1 MFSQTNSLI
10 LTYIDGTRHKFGS
23 FRLWGSLGWALTAIA
38 AGPVI
43 DQLGSGRISIVFSIM
58 LFVAAIF
65 IFTLPGVQKT
75 TGSATVTLK
84 GLSQLFLNS
93 YFVWFIVLGI
103 LVSIPNTANNTFMS
117 LYILELG
124 GTTQT
129 VGLAIFFSSVF
140 EVIIFLVLDRFL
152 KRKIHVLVG
161 CLAVVSLLFALR
173 WLLMAEASSP
183 VHVALIQLLH
193 CVTFGGYFY
202 VGVQLTMLFVPKP
215 YRASGQ
221 AIYTL
226 SWSGISGV
234 VGGLA
239 GGWMFQ
245 NFGAQTMYRTGM
257 MLAIIGVI
265 GFGWMWYNLHKHG
278 YQPRQPMNCRTTR
291 RRNTPP
297 SDPHTCTFISRL
309 ALGTGCI
316 LLYMTRLEDAAQRNL
331 RVLLVKGAVVTV
343 LHHSALRCLSFR
355 ELERALQRDDPVKY
369 WTPRLRIFRID
380 IEVAMTEELEFI
392 LRLGILHIRLH
403 EPVHDLKRIRVNIV
417 KEGFLRSSFRALLRF
432 TDGLLR
438 QFRLG
443 FSLLVLE
450 QRLIQAEFGRHGLAR
465 FDPMDRPLDF
475 TAGKAGAALRLR
487 IIGAVYFDDLPVL
500 VLDDIVALDEV
511 SMLQTDL
518 VAREQTEI
526 LARRILHE
534 VLLFDV
540 YFTGERNLAGAHFR
554 IFRVVLRLQPFHLTF
569 RVIGDHDLERIQHRH
584 RPRRLQLQILPDE
597 VLQHLTV
604 HRAVSLG
611 DPGLIDEARIA
622 SGV

>member
-1 MFSQTNSLI
+1 VWLCRKHNAFGLKGMTCLRNMDKDQPSLTSLKLFNFFIYGTMVIFTGFFQLYLQDIGMSKIEIGSLMAIAPFVSIFANPFWGYWGDRTANIKRVLLIMMTGTLLLVHFVFQANTYAMIYMAMILFYFFQTPMFSQTNTLI

-140 EVIIFLVLDRFL
+140 EVVIFLVLDRFL

-161 CLAVVSLLFALR
+161 CLTVVSLLFALR

-183 VHVALIQLLH
+183 VDVALIQLLH

-278 YQPRQPMNCRTTR
+278 YRPRQP
-291 RRNTPP
+291 
-297 SDPHTCTFISRL
+297 D
-309 ALGTGCI
+309 
-316 LLYMTRLEDAAQRNL
+316 
-331 RVLLVKGAVVTV
+331 
-343 LHHSALRCLSFR
+343 
-355 ELERALQRDDPVKY
+355 
-369 WTPRLRIFRID
+369 
-380 IEVAMTEELEFI
+380 
-392 LRLGILHIRLH
+392 
-403 EPVHDLKRIRVNIV
+403 
-417 KEGFLRSSFRALLRF
+417 
-432 TDGLLR
+432 
-438 QFRLG
+438 
-443 FSLLVLE
+443 E
-450 QRLIQAEFGRHGLAR
+450 Q
-465 FDPMDRPLDF
+465 
-475 TAGKAGAALRLR
+475 
-487 IIGAVYFDDLPVL
+487 
-500 VLDDIVALDEV
+500 LDEAEEEY
-511 SMLQTDL
+511 S
-518 VAREQTEI
+518 
-526 LARRILHE
+526 
-534 VLLFDV
+534 
-540 YFTGERNLAGAHFR
+540 
-554 IFRVVLRLQPFHLTF
+554 VV
-569 RVIGDHDLERIQHRH
+569 
-584 RPRRLQLQILPDE
+584 
-597 VLQHLTV
+597 
-604 HRAVSLG
+604 
-611 DPGLIDEARIA
+611 
-622 SGV
+622 

>member
-1 MFSQTNSLI
+1 MDKDQPSLTSLKLFNFFIYGTMVIFTGFFQLYLQDIGMSKIEIGSLMAIAPFVSIFANPFWGYWGDRTANIKRVLLIMMTGTLLLVHFVFQANTYAMIYMAMILFYFFQTPMFSQTNTLI

-140 EVIIFLVLDRFL
+140 EVVIFLVLDRFL

-161 CLAVVSLLFALR
+161 CLTVVSLLFALR

-183 VHVALIQLLH
+183 VDVALIQLLH

-278 YQPRQPMNCRTTR
+278 YRPRQP
-291 RRNTPP
+291 
-297 SDPHTCTFISRL
+297 D
-309 ALGTGCI
+309 
-316 LLYMTRLEDAAQRNL
+316 
-331 RVLLVKGAVVTV
+331 
-343 LHHSALRCLSFR
+343 
-355 ELERALQRDDPVKY
+355 
-369 WTPRLRIFRID
+369 
-380 IEVAMTEELEFI
+380 
-392 LRLGILHIRLH
+392 
-403 EPVHDLKRIRVNIV
+403 
-417 KEGFLRSSFRALLRF
+417 
-432 TDGLLR
+432 
-438 QFRLG
+438 
-443 FSLLVLE
+443 E
-450 QRLIQAEFGRHGLAR
+450 Q
-465 FDPMDRPLDF
+465 
-475 TAGKAGAALRLR
+475 
-487 IIGAVYFDDLPVL
+487 
-500 VLDDIVALDEV
+500 LDEAEEEY
-511 SMLQTDL
+511 S
-518 VAREQTEI
+518 
-526 LARRILHE
+526 
-534 VLLFDV
+534 
-540 YFTGERNLAGAHFR
+540 
-554 IFRVVLRLQPFHLTF
+554 VV
-569 RVIGDHDLERIQHRH
+569 
-584 RPRRLQLQILPDE
+584 
-597 VLQHLTV
+597 
-604 HRAVSLG
+604 
-611 DPGLIDEARIA
+611 
-622 SGV
+622 

>member
-1 MFSQTNSLI
+1 MWLCRKHNAFGLKGMTCLRNMDKDQPSLTSLKLCNFFIYGTMVIFTGFFQLYLQDIGMSKIEIGSLMAIAPFVSIFANPFWGYWGDRTANIKRVLLMMMTGTLLLVHFVFQANTYAMIYMAMILFYFFQTPMFSQTNSLI

-140 EVIIFLVLDRFL
+140 EVVIFLVLDRFL

-278 YQPRQPMNCRTTR
+278 YQPRQP
-291 RRNTPP
+291 
-297 SDPHTCTFISRL
+297 
-309 ALGTGCI
+309 
-316 LLYMTRLEDAAQRNL
+316 
-331 RVLLVKGAVVTV
+331 
-343 LHHSALRCLSFR
+343 
-355 ELERALQRDDPVKY
+355 
-369 WTPRLRIFRID
+369 
-380 IEVAMTEELEFI
+380 
-392 LRLGILHIRLH
+392 
-403 EPVHDLKRIRVNIV
+403 
-417 KEGFLRSSFRALLRF
+417 
-432 TDGLLR
+432 
-438 QFRLG
+438 
-443 FSLLVLE
+443 
-450 QRLIQAEFGRHGLAR
+450 
-465 FDPMDRPLDF
+465 
-475 TAGKAGAALRLR
+475 
-487 IIGAVYFDDLPVL
+487 
-500 VLDDIVALDEV
+500 DE
-511 SMLQTDL
+511 
-518 VAREQTEI
+518 
-526 LARRILHE
+526 
-534 VLLFDV
+534 
-540 YFTGERNLAGAHFR
+540 
-554 IFRVVLRLQPFHLTF
+554 
-569 RVIGDHDLERIQHRH
+569 
-584 RPRRLQLQILPDE
+584 LPDDAE
-597 VLQHLTV
+597 EEYSTV
-604 HRAVSLG
+604 
-611 DPGLIDEARIA
+611 
-622 SGV
+622 